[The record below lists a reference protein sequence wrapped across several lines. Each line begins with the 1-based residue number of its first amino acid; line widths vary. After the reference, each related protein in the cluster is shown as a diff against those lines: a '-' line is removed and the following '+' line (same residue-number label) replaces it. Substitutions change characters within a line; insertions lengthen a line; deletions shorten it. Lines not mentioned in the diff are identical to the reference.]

1 MEFYGRDEELMQL
14 KRIHESSRY
23 ASRFTVVTGRRRIG
37 KTSLVL
43 KSVQNLRHVYLF
55 VSRVSQKLLCEDMQ
69 RTAEEEGIEIPGRIE
84 RFGDLLKSLM
94 MHSRDEGLVL
104 IIDEFQ
110 DFEYVDKTIFQNIQN
125 VWDRYKGE
133 SRISLVVCGSAH
145 SMMVRIF
152 EDDKEPLF
160 GRPTDKIVLNP
171 LPIKVM
177 EKALEDRN
185 GSYTSQDLLTL
196 YMLTGGVPKYMEV
209 LIDSGAFDSEAM
221 LKRATSAGSVF
232 LTDGKDLLVTEFGK
246 EYRTYASKLQLLS
259 SGKEKRS
266 EIEDVLQTEVGA
278 YLKRLEDELGLIRH
292 VSPAFSEPSSRN
304 TRWTVSDPYLR
315 FYFRFVRPSTGYVE
329 SGRYDLLLRSVKTGL
344 PDYEGRAL
352 EDFFRRRISEED
364 TYTEIGGYWNRKG
377 DVEIDIVVVDDIEKK
392 ARLIEVKRNRNKLN
406 LKSLVSKGAQ
416 IRFELEGYDISY
428 EGLSS
433 EDVRRGAGLKGS

>member
-1 MEFYGRDEELMQL
+1 MEFYGRDDELMQL
-14 KRIHESSRY
+14 KRIHESSVS
-23 ASRFTVVTGRRRIG
+23 ASRFTVITGRRRIG

-43 KSVQNLRHVYLF
+43 KSVQGMRHVYLF
-55 VSRVSQKLLCEDMQ
+55 VSRVSQKLICEDMQ
-69 RTAEEEGIEIPGRIE
+69 RAVEEEGIEIPGRIE
-84 RFGDLLKSLM
+84 RFGDLLKALM
-94 MHSRDEGLVL
+94 LRSREESLVL

-110 DFEYVDKTIFQNIQN
+110 DFEYVDKTIFQDIQN

-145 SMMVRIF
+145 SMIVSIF
-152 EDDKEPLF
+152 ENDKEPLF

-177 EKALEDRN
+177 EKVLADRN
-185 GSYTSQDLLTL
+185 GSYTSQDLLTF
-196 YMLTGGVPKYMEV
+196 YILTGGVPKYMEV
-209 LIDSGAFDSEAM
+209 LIDSGAFDSDAM

-246 EYRTYASKLQLLS
+246 EYRTYASILQLLS

-266 EIEDVLQTEVGA
+266 EIEDVLQTEAGA
-278 YLKRLEDELGLIRH
+278 YLKRMEDELGLIRH
-292 VSPAFSEPSSRN
+292 VSPVFSEPNNRN
-304 TRWTVSDPYLR
+304 VRWTVSDPYLK
-315 FYFRFVRPSTGYVE
+315 FYFRFVRPATGYVE
-329 SGRYDLLLRSVKTGL
+329 SGRYDLLLRSIKAGL

-377 DVEIDIVVVDDIEKK
+377 DVEIDIVVVDDIERKV
-392 ARLIEVKRNRNKLN
+392 RLIEVKRNQKKLN
-406 LKSLVSKGAQ
+406 MKDLESKRAM
-416 IRFELEGYDISY
+416 IRHELEGYDMSY

-433 EDVRRGAGLKGS
+433 EDVRRNAGS

>member
-1 MEFYGRDEELMQL
+1 MEFYGRDDELMQL
-14 KRIHESSRY
+14 KRIHESSVS
-23 ASRFTVVTGRRRIG
+23 ASRFTVITGRRRIG

-43 KSVQNLRHVYLF
+43 KSVQGMRHVYLF

-69 RTAEEEGIEIPGRIE
+69 RAMEEEGIEIPGRIE
-84 RFGDLLKSLM
+84 RFGDLLKALM
-94 MHSRDEGLVL
+94 IRSREESLVL

-110 DFEYVDKTIFQNIQN
+110 DFEYVDKTIFQDIQN

-152 EDDKEPLF
+152 ENDKEPLF

-177 EKALEDRN
+177 EKVLEDHD
-185 GSYTSQDLLTL
+185 GSYTSQDLLTF

-209 LIDSGAFDSEAM
+209 LIDSGAFDSETM
-221 LKRATSAGSVF
+221 LKKATSAGSIF

-246 EYRTYASKLQLLS
+246 EYRTYASILQLLS

-266 EIEDVLQTEVGA
+266 EIEDVLRTEAGA
-278 YLKRLEDELGLIRH
+278 YLKRMEDELGLVRQ
-292 VSPAFSEPSSRN
+292 VSPVFSEPGSRN
-304 TRWTVSDPYLR
+304 IKWKVSDPYLK

-329 SGRYDLLLRSVKTGL
+329 SGRYDLLLRSVKAGL
-344 PDYEGRAL
+344 SDYEGRAL

-364 TYTEIGGYWNRKG
+364 TYTEVGGYWNRKG
-377 DVEIDIVVVDDIEKK
+377 DVEIDIVVVDDIERKV
-392 ARLIEVKRNRNKLN
+392 RLIEVKRNQKKLN
-406 LKSLVSKGAQ
+406 IKGLESKGAM
-416 IRFELEGYDISY
+416 IRHELEGYDVSY

-433 EDVRRGAGLKGS
+433 EDVRRDA

>member
-1 MEFYGRDEELMQL
+1 MEFYGRDDELMQL
-14 KRIHESSRY
+14 KRIHESSGS
-23 ASRFTVVTGRRRIG
+23 ASRFTVITGRRRIG

-43 KSVQNLRHVYLF
+43 KSVKGMRHVYLF
-55 VSRVSQKLLCEDMQ
+55 VSRVSQKMLCEDMQ
-69 RTAEEEGIEIPGRIE
+69 RAVEEEGIEILGRIE
-84 RFGDLLKSLM
+84 RFGDLLKALM
-94 MHSRDEGLVL
+94 IRSREESLVL

-110 DFEYVDKTIFQNIQN
+110 DFKYVDKTIFQDIQN

-145 SMMVRIF
+145 SMMVSIF
-152 EDDKEPLF
+152 ENDKEPLF

-177 EKALEDRN
+177 EKVLEDHD
-185 GSYTSQDLLTL
+185 GSYTSQDLLMF

-209 LIDSGAFDSEAM
+209 LVDSGAFDSESM
-221 LKRATSAGSVF
+221 LERATSAGSVF

-246 EYRTYASKLQLLS
+246 EYRTYASILQLLS

-266 EIEDVLQTEVGA
+266 EIEDVLQTEAGA
-278 YLKRLEDELGLIRH
+278 YLKRMEDELGLVRH
-292 VSPAFSEPSSRN
+292 VSPVFSEPSSRN
-304 TRWTVSDPYLR
+304 IKWKMSDPYLK
-315 FYFRFVRPSTGYVE
+315 FYFRFIRPSTGYVE
-329 SGRYDLLLRSVKTGL
+329 SGRYDLLLRSIKAGL

-364 TYTEIGGYWNRKG
+364 TYTEVGGYWNRKG
-377 DVEIDIVVVDDIEKK
+377 DVEIDIVVVDDIERKV
-392 ARLIEVKRNRNKLN
+392 RLIEVKRNQKKLN
-406 LKSLVSKGAQ
+406 MKDLESKRAM
-416 IRFELEGYDISY
+416 IRHELEGYDVSY

-433 EDVRRGAGLKGS
+433 EDVRRNARS